1 MILVRGLI
9 CGRMRS
15 ADFNC
20 CTTGSDWVIFRVVHA
35 FPMRLSYALI
45 CTTPYREGPVRRVT
59 FYSIHSS
66 SRTFLQESI
75 MKPSIKAIFLA
86 TAICGLFPAQA
97 VLADTIQLNN
107 FWSSNGSA
115 TITFNGTNY
124 HNGAPASFT
133 ETGSAGGFRTYN
145 LTTDPGMLNSFQS
158 WCLDI
163 FHSFGFPVTSTNVFA
178 TAASIFGG
186 AKATDL
192 GRLYTNQ
199 HALIDSTAST
209 ANNSAAFQLAVW
221 EIVSEQEGSPYNL
234 GSGNLQVTSGSTGY
248 ATAQTWLAQ
257 LNSTPSVSQF
267 DANVWSVTSNTGPFG
282 AGAQDVGVFTPVPE
296 PGTYAMMLAGLG
308 LLGFAARRR
317 QKR

>member
-1 MILVRGLI
+1 
-9 CGRMRS
+9 
-15 ADFNC
+15 
-20 CTTGSDWVIFRVVHA
+20 
-35 FPMRLSYALI
+35 
-45 CTTPYREGPVRRVT
+45 
-59 FYSIHSS
+59 
-66 SRTFLQESI
+66 

-86 TAICGLFPAQA
+86 TAIGGLFPAQA
-97 VLADTIQLNN
+97 ALADTIQLNN
-107 FWSSNGSA
+107 FWSGSGSA

-124 HNGAPASFT
+124 HNGAPAAFT
-133 ETGSAGGFRTYN
+133 HSGGSGGFRTYN

-178 TAASIFGG
+178 TAASIFGS

-199 HALIDSTAST
+199 HTLIDSTAST

-221 EIVSEQEGSPYNL
+221 EIVSEQGGNPYNL
-234 GSGNLQVTSGSTGY
+234 GTGNLQITSGSTGY
-248 ATAQTWLAQ
+248 ATAQTWLGQ
-257 LNSTPSVSQF
+257 LNSTPSVSQY
-267 DANVWSVTSNTGPFG
+267 DANVWSVTSNNGPSG

-296 PGTYAMMLAGLG
+296 PETYAMMLAGLG

-317 QKR
+317 QKS